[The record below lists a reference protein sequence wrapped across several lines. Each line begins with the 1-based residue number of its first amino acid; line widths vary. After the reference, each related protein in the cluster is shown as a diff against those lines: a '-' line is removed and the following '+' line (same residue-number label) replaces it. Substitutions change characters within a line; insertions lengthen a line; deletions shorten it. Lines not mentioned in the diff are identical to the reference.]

1 MFRSLSTVGP
11 LLVSV
16 GLMQTANGLFGSLL
30 GVRLGQAEHISS
42 EIAGLVLSGY
52 FMGMTVGCLVCGSLI
67 ERVGHVRTFAVLVSI
82 VSAVSVAHAYLVEP
96 IYWWVLRVIYGFCMA
111 GAYMVVESWL
121 NGSVDN
127 KSRGSLLSIYMII
140 VFGAMAGSQYL
151 LNLSSA
157 KTFVLYGL
165 TSIVFSLSLVPLSLQ
180 RPSSGG
186 QTDIV
191 SSALSFRELYRI
203 SPFGM
208 VASFGSGI
216 LMGAVLAG
224 GSIYASARGFTVS
237 EIAQF
242 ISVSIFGGLLLQY
255 PIGKLSDLMD
265 RRTIMTAAVLSGA
278 ISALVLA
285 VLPMPFWIFL
295 IIVGFFGGIAS
306 TLYSIAVA
314 YTNDYLDAA
323 DLVPASAGL
332 LLAFGI
338 GAAAGPITA
347 TQAMGIIGP
356 SGFYL
361 FLALVSLSIGIFGI
375 WRMTRR
381 AALPMED
388 QGPFVFVSRASP
400 VGAGLDPRGG
410 VDSEDGSDL
419 AGTPGDE
426 ESGDLPEKPSNTF
439 G

>member
-1 MFRSLSTVGP
+1 MFRSLATVGP

-30 GVRLGQAEHISS
+30 GVRLGQDVSISPEVS
-42 EIAGLVLSGY
+42 GLVLSGY

-82 VSAVSVAHAYLVEP
+82 VSAVSVAHAYLVDP

-121 NGSVDN
+121 NGAVDN
-127 KSRGSLLSIYMII
+127 KSRGSLLSIYMI
-140 VFGAMAGSQYL
+140 VQFAAMGGSQYL

-157 KTFVLYGL
+157 QTFVLYGL

-180 RPSSGG
+180 RPSSSG
-186 QTDIV
+186 QAETA
-191 SSALSFRELYRI
+191 SSSIGLRELYRI

-224 GSIYASARGFTVS
+224 GSIYASANEFTVS
-237 EIAQF
+237 QIAQF
-242 ISVSIFGGLLLQY
+242 LSVSIFGGLLMQY
-255 PIGKLSDLMD
+255 PLGKLSDLMD
-265 RRTIMTAAVLSGA
+265 RRTIMTAAVFAGA
-278 ISALVLA
+278 VSAVTLA
-285 VLPMPFWIFL
+285 VIPMPFWMFL
-295 IIVGFFGGIAS
+295 IVAGFFGGIAS

-332 LLAFGI
+332 LLVFGV

-347 TQAMGIIGP
+347 TQAMGIVGP

-361 FLALVSLSIGIFGI
+361 FCALVSLGIGLFGI

-381 AALPMED
+381 AAPAMED

-400 VGAGLDPRGG
+400 VGAELDPRGG
-410 VDSEDGSDL
+410 IDAEDGSDL
-419 AGTPGDE
+419 VGEPGDE
-426 ESGDLPEKPSNTF
+426 ESGDMPEKPSN
-439 G
+439 GAV